1 MIRDVPT
8 RWNSTAVLIQRSL
21 DLKPALKVLVIMKEY
36 NKARGVRLM
45 RFQLREDEWVI
56 LEELA
61 PLLNVRVLDDDTFG
75 HCH

>member
-1 MIRDVPT
+1 MICDVPT
-8 RWNSTAVLIQRSL
+8 RWNSTAALIQQSL

-36 NKARGVRLM
+36 NKAHGVRLM
-45 RFQLREDEWVI
+45 RFQLREDEWAI
-56 LEELA
+56 LEELT